1 MGKKEY
7 HFLFTGVGRRV
18 ELIQAFRSAALNSHT
33 NLKIYGTDVSE
44 TAPALFFCD
53 HTRKVCRM
61 SDEQYIPQLLRICQQ
76 DRIDL
81 LIPTIDSDLLV
92 LAKNKKL
99 FDRHGTK
106 VLISELDK
114 IEICRDKNCTA
125 MFFESCGL
133 KTPGTFNDY
142 RKYHGSYPCFI
153 KPKDGSSSINAF
165 KVNKEAELEIH
176 AKKIDDYIV
185 QPFIEGVEYTV
196 DIFCD
201 FDGNPIY
208 ITPRVRMAV
217 RSGEV
222 LKSCI
227 DLDQTII
234 AECKRL
240 IEAYKP
246 CGPLTVQLI
255 RQKDTGEDY
264 FIEINPRF
272 GGGVPL
278 SMKAGARSAETILRI
293 LSDERLEYQQHS
305 IEDGAI
311 YSRFDQSVCVGRD
324 HRTASSCGQVQPIKG
339 VVFDL
344 DDTLYSEKQYIRSGF
359 RAVAEQL
366 CDKDAEEVLWD
377 YFLKGKSAIDELIK
391 VKKIP
396 ERRVECLETY
406 RNHIPIIGL
415 YDGVKELILRFQ
427 QMGIKVGLITDGR
440 INGQKNKISSLGLT
454 DLLEDIIIT
463 DELGGVQFR
472 KPNDIT
478 FRIMQCRWGIPFEQ
492 MVYVG
497 DNLQKDFQ
505 APKQLGMKSIYFRNM
520 DGLYQDN
527 SENSALSYGIV
538 DHVIE
543 RISDMNR
550 MKFVGGYFSYDNVGC
565 ITLRLF
571 AA

>member
-1 MGKKEY
+1 MGQKEY

-18 ELIQAFRSAALNSHT
+18 ELIQAFRSAALNFHT
-33 NLKIYGTDVSE
+33 NLKIYGADVSE
-44 TAPALFFCD
+44 TAPALSFCD
-53 HTRKVCRM
+53 YTRKVCTM
-61 SDEQYIPQLLRICQQ
+61 SDEQYIPQLLQICQQ

-81 LIPTIDSDLLV
+81 LIPTIDTDLLI
-92 LAKNKKL
+92 LAKNSEL
-99 FDRHGTK
+99 FNHQGTK
-106 VLISELDK
+106 ILISKLDK

-125 MFFESCGL
+125 AFFESCGL
-133 KTPGTFNDY
+133 KTPSTFSNY

-165 KVNKEAELEIH
+165 KVNGKTELEVH
-176 AKKIDDYIV
+176 AKEIADYIV

-201 FDGNPIY
+201 FEGNPIY

-222 LKSCI
+222 LKTCI

-240 IEAYKP
+240 VEAYKP

-272 GGGVPL
+272 GGGAPL
-278 SMKAGARSAETILRI
+278 SMKAGARSAEAILRI
-293 LSDERLEYQQHS
+293 LSGEKPEYQHHC
-305 IEDGAI
+305 IEDGVI
-311 YSRFDQSVCVGRD
+311 YSRFDQSVCVGHDCRQALSGEQ
-324 HRTASSCGQVQPIKG
+324 TQPIKG
-339 VVFDL
+339 VIFDL
-344 DDTLYSEKQYIRSGF
+344 DDTLYSEKQYVKSGF

-366 CDKDAEEVLWD
+366 SDKDAEEELWG
-377 YFLKGKSAIDELIK
+377 YFLEGKSAIDELIK
-391 VKKIP
+391 AKNIP
-396 ERRVECLETY
+396 ERKAECLETY
-406 RNHIPIIGL
+406 RNHIPVIGL
-415 YDGVKELILRFQ
+415 YDGVRELVLRFR

-440 INGQKNKISSLGLT
+440 VNGQKNKISVLGLT
-454 DLLEDIIIT
+454 DLLDDIIIT

-472 KPNDIT
+472 KPNDIA

-497 DNLQKDFQ
+497 DNLRKDFQ
-505 APKQLGMKSIYFRNM
+505 APRQLGMKSIYFRNK

-527 SENSALSYGIV
+527 SENGVLSCGLA
-538 DHVIE
+538 DCVIE

-550 MKFVGGYFSYDNVGC
+550 MQLIFGGISLLVM
-565 ITLRLF
+565 
-571 AA
+571 